1 MWWILKALQVDFEP
15 ESSCFEQCFVVRA
28 KNYGNKQINLPL
40 SYFDQNWSSEIK
52 GSIFSVKNPSTN
64 SDFKEIF
71 GWFWLLFFLLKHI
84 PLDSSYMKQ
93 PQKFMI

>member
-1 MWWILKALQVDFEP
+1 MGLVLKPSHVPSHVPSQ
-15 ESSCFEQCFVVRA
+15 
-28 KNYGNKQINLPL
+28 L

-52 GSIFSVKNPSTN
+52 GSIFSVKNPSTS

-84 PLDSSYMKQ
+84 PFGLLLHETTTKIHDLTGL
-93 PQKFMI
+93 IGI